1 MYFQDNN
8 ETNKIN
14 SKKEICDIAVAT
26 WSTFFFFVTDTIF
39 PVFLPAQEQITNL
52 SL

>member
-8 ETNKIN
+8 ETNKKN

-26 WSTFFFFVTDTIF
+26 WSIFFFF
-39 PVFLPAQEQITNL
+39 FL
-52 SL
+52 